1 MGRTGRSARIP
12 RAHKGKLILD
22 DIDGFWYGEKEG
34 KLLKQRGLNVSRKNF
49 DSVTD
54 QERAEAIQ
62 RRMS

>member
-1 MGRTGRSARIP
+1 MGRGRSSRIP
-12 RAHKGKLILD
+12 RAHKGKLIYD

-54 QERAEAIQ
+54 IDRAEQIA
-62 RRMS
+62 RRLS